1 MPNKVL
7 ATKPMNASTATKAE
21 KKLVIKAIDALGRH
35 VTPADVATKTGL
47 PILSTTAT
55 LNQVATETGGH
66 LEVAKTGDVAYRFN
80 FGFQNAYLA
89 KGFMRIL
96 QMIGEK
102 TFQIAFFL
110 LRISFGIMLILSFL
124 VVVGLI
130 IVIMLRGGGDR
141 DRDRGGGGI
150 NFDFFDYMILRD
162 LFWWSSY
169 TGQTNRYRN
178 ERRQVRKGNFLLDCF
193 SFLFGDGN
201 PNYDLEERRWATIAE
216 IIRNNEGV
224 VTAELLAPF
233 TGANPK
239 NEDGVLPVLVRFN
252 GKPEVSETGNIVYV
266 FPSMQVST
274 KGELHENTKPI
285 YLKEKDWKFT
295 EAPADSLMPVYV
307 LAGFNF
313 FGSIWLL
320 NFVAHSAEFYPLL
333 PLINCLVVYGVFFVG
348 VPLVRWLGQL
358 WLNQRINA
366 RNKTR
371 QEYAA
376 QVSSPSGE
384 LKTKLLEAKQ
394 FQVKTQRV
402 STKDLAYTTE
412 KELLDQE
419 FEPRP

>member
-1 MPNKVL
+1 P
-7 ATKPMNASTATKAE
+7 TATKVE
-21 KKLVIKAIDALGRH
+21 KKLVIKAIDDLGRH

-47 PILSTTAT
+47 PILATTAT

-89 KGFMRIL
+89 KGFMRVL

-110 LRISFGIMLILSFL
+110 LRISFGIMLVLSFL
-124 VVVGLI
+124 IVIGLI
-130 IVIMLRGGGDR
+130 IVIMLRGGGSD
-141 DRDRGGGGI
+141 DRDRGRGGGI
-150 NFDFFDYMILRD
+150 SFDFFDYMILRD
-162 LFWWSSY
+162 LFWWGNQS
-169 TGQTNRYRN
+169 TWQRDRYRQDK
-178 ERRQVRKGNFLLDCF
+178 RMVRKGNFLLDCF

-216 IIRNNEGV
+216 VIRNNEGV
-224 VTAELLAPF
+224 VTAEQMAPF
-233 TGANPK
+233 TGTNPK

-252 GKPEVSETGNIVYV
+252 GKPEVTEAGNIVYV

-295 EAPADSLMPVYV
+295 EAPADSLIPVYL

-313 FGSIWLL
+313 FGSMWLWSYI
-320 NFVAHSAEFYPLL
+320 AHSVEFYPLL
-333 PLINCLVVYGVFFVG
+333 PLINFLVVYGTFFVG

-376 QVSSPSGE
+376 QVSSPSAE
-384 LKTKLLEAKQ
+384 LKTKLLEAKE
-394 FQVKTQRV
+394 FQIQSQRV
-402 STKDLAYTTE
+402 SSKDAIYTTE
-412 KELLDQE
+412 KELLDQS
-419 FEPRP
+419 FEP